1 MLFDLLNF
9 INEYGESKSSRID
22 SHAAVLKVKNA
33 FLHCL
38 HKLLKKLEEVKRTKQ
53 SICFQKFI
61 CVVDFASLSCG
72 NILVKISNAP
82 DKCLYNTVPSSN
94 YFDRDND

>member
-1 MLFDLLNF
+1 MVNQRAVSNRFPCIRFKSQKCFSTLFTQTT
-9 INEYGESKSSRID
+9 I
-22 SHAAVLKVKNA
+22 
-33 FLHCL
+33 
-38 HKLLKKLEEVKRTKQ
+38 KLEEVKRTKQ

-61 CVVDFASLSCG
+61 YVVDFASLSCG
-72 NILVKISNAP
+72 NILVKIPNAP